1 MKRLII
7 SFLLTGFITSLGAQN
22 LTISGVDSSSLMK
35 NQKVDLYLSLTD
47 SSGYPLSMDER
58 QEIQVYES
66 PDGVHFEEVEDK
78 VIENDANL
86 KQGIQFLML
95 MDNSGSM
102 YYDRQGRATE
112 DPARMR
118 ITHARSAMNDFL
130 LSIEDSRDK
139 IALASFNT
147 RFNLLIPGT
156 SKLNEVTDAFEQVE
170 EPQEKDAYTELY
182 AALSESALV
191 FNDASEGRKVI
202 VVLSDGENYSYY
214 QHKGEVHPEYGEKL
228 FQPDEAIEAMQRQG
242 ISLFAINYGQGVD
255 PQLGRMVA
263 ETGGRMF
270 DASSPDELAGVYNF
284 IRQSLL
290 QELHIQYR
298 AGMYQSDR
306 VWVKVSVPGDESLQR
321 FYYNSSLFGSGPSLE
336 SWMLV
341 LILLAAIL
349 LWLVLMFIRLEKQR
363 KLPSLELVG
372 GGLHQKVLDLT
383 KDRTV
388 IGGSASHDV
397 TIAGAPEN
405 SNSEAATIIYDK
417 KDNSYT
423 LIAQEETMVNNQTVS
438 KKKLQTG
445 DVIKVGDDL
454 IIFDGDA
461 TKLQE

>member
-1 MKRLII
+1 MKKII
-7 SFLLTGFITSLGAQN
+7 LNIALLGLVFSLNAQN

-35 NQKVDLYLSLTD
+35 SQKVDLYLSLTD
-47 SSGYPLSMDER
+47 NTGKPLSMDDR
-58 QEIQVYES
+58 QEIRVYES
-66 PDGVHFEEVEDK
+66 PDGVNFEEVEDK

-102 YYDRQGRATE
+102 YYDRQGRPTD
-112 DPARMR
+112 DPAKMRM
-118 ITHARSAMNDFL
+118 THARSAMNDFL

-147 RFNLLIPGT
+147 RFNLLLPGT
-156 SKLNEVTDAFEQVE
+156 SKLNEVSEAFDTVE
-170 EPQEKDAYTELY
+170 EPEEMDAYTELY
-182 AALSESALV
+182 AALSESALA

-214 QHKGEVHPEYGEKL
+214 QHKGEPHPVYGEKV

-242 ISLFAINYGQGVD
+242 VSLFAINYGQGVD

-270 DASSPDELAGVYNF
+270 DASSPDELAGVYDF

-306 VWVKVSVPGDESLQR
+306 VWVKVAVPGDESLQR
-321 FYYNSSLFGSGPSLE
+321 FYYNSSLFGSGPSLQ
-336 SWMLV
+336 SWVLV
-341 LILLAAIL
+341 VILLAALL
-349 LWLVLMFIRLEKQR
+349 LWLILMFIRLERQR
-363 KLPSLELVG
+363 KLPSLEVVG
-372 GGLHQKVLDLT
+372 GGLQQRVLDLT

-397 TIAGAPEN
+397 TIAGAPQ
-405 SNSEAATIIYDK
+405 SSSSEAATIIYDE
-417 KDNSYT
+417 KDKSYT